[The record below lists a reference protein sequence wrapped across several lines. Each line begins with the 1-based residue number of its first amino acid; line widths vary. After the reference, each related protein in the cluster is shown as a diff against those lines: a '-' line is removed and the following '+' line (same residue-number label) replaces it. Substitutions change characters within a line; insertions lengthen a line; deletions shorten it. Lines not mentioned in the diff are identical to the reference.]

1 MLRRRSRRERWKK
14 GGPSRPGRPAAPGRL
29 RSTAA
34 ASCRGVLRSR
44 HRRRRQTSS
53 PRAPCRTS
61 GNSQDNPA
69 GPPGASGTC
78 RCIFVDAFQ
87 VGLRSRAMPHFAQ
100 TPGLSDSMPGHIG
113 QKYFCVARR
122 PRIRAA
128 VATFTARVRLWH
140 RLSLRFRPSAAC
152 VLVSFVRV
160 VRSVHRFDAG
170 LRYFHARSRAPTTMK
185 PAPIPSR
192 TSSLSPSAMT
202 AIAMA
207 ITTLSLSMGATFET
221 SPNCSARK

>member
-1 MLRRRSRRERWKK
+1 MLRRRSRRELWKK

-44 HRRRRQTSS
+44 HRRRRQRSS

-113 QKYFCVARR
+113 QKYFASRDGLASGL
-122 PRIRAA
+122 P
-128 VATFTARVRLWH
+128 WP
-140 RLSLRFRPSAAC
+140 PSQHECASGIGSAFASAPPQHAC
-152 VLVSFVRV
+152 SFPSCGWLGVFIG
-160 VRSVHRFDAG
+160 SMQGFAISTPGAG
-170 LRYFHARSRAPTTMK
+170 LPRQ
-185 PAPIPSR
+185 
-192 TSSLSPSAMT
+192 
-202 AIAMA
+202 
-207 ITTLSLSMGATFET
+207 
-221 SPNCSARK
+221 